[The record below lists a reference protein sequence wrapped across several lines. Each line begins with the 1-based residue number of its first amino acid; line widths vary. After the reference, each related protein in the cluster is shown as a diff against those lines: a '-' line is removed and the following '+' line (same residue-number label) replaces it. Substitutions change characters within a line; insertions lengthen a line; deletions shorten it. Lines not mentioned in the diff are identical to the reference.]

1 MLLSIL
7 NQLPP
12 QSLCPLL
19 GRDEQHFQIL
29 AFYPH
34 KRDGECRA
42 VFLRQ
47 SGGESLKCRG
57 NIFFD
62 IPNFLI
68 RQKQM
73 RSPYRAFPH
82 GYQPLNELRFSFLNF
97 NDPHTIPSKYSLR
110 RPKNTRETHVFQCAP
125 SMEGCLFCGFS
136 AATPKAAWPKIP
148 PP

>member
-34 KRDGECRA
+34 KRDGSA
-42 VFLRQ
+42 VLFFCDNQ
-47 SGGESLKCRG
+47 VGNPLKCSG

-68 RQKQM
+68 HKNRCVALTELSHTVTS
-73 RSPYRAFPH
+73 RSMSS
-82 GYQPLNELRFSFLNF
+82 GFL
-97 NDPHTIPSKYSLR
+97 S
-110 RPKNTRETHVFQCAP
+110 
-125 SMEGCLFCGFS
+125 
-136 AATPKAAWPKIP
+136 
-148 PP
+148 